1 MFEIQPTENILNVF
15 NDVIEDYSDSGAIKT
30 SCKELFVEFVLKIQV
45 QYGSISVITKSGKS
59 MSDPKYES
67 TLMSFLRN
75 APKVVSSAGGSAGAR
90 WRRC

>member
-1 MFEIQPTENILNVF
+1 MLLTIIQDGGT
-15 NDVIEDYSDSGAIKT
+15 IKL
-30 SCKELFVEFVLKIQV
+30 SWKELFDECLFKTQA
-45 QYGSISVITKSGKS
+45 YYESISIITKPARS

-75 APKVVSSAGGSAGAR
+75 APKVVSSAGAR